1 MPSFL
6 VADLELKYQIVLYL
20 GCVIAQNCG
29 LALASHPCNITHL
42 DLALHLGRNC
52 SSANTLAQD
61 RFKRQP
67 VYLPACTLEA
77 CPFFHGPFAAFRTAI
92 RPDWRRRRPPLRFL
106 LGVQNDVWPDR
117 PTDRSVDRRPNICLS
132 PSVLLIESVA
142 SSFSFFSFDPLG
154 RGRVLP
160 KEQTT

>member
-52 SSANTLAQD
+52 SLANTQTQD
-61 RFKRQP
+61 RFKRLP
-67 VYLPACTLEA
+67 LYLPACMLEA

-92 RPDWRRRRPPLRFL
+92 RPDWRRGGGRGGVPLCVSFSEFKMMS
-106 LGVQNDVWPDR
+106 GSPDR
-117 PTDRSVDRRPNICLS
+117 SIGRSSSKHLSFSVRSFDR
-132 PSVLLIESVA
+132 VA
-142 SSFSFFSFDPLG
+142 SSFSFDPSIH
-154 RGRVLP
+154 
-160 KEQTT
+160 